1 LATRRQRT
9 GWQIKGA
16 NRGAKDQRVTNEND
30 AHQVARDPLLE
41 NRRAEKPQQSL
52 SRDKAK
58 EKVMT
63 AALRMLVARARSEN
77 QLREK
82 LLAKEWLDA
91 SLIDE
96 CIARLKELGYVN
108 DRSYAYN
115 YALSRLQG
123 RAIGRNRLGR
133 ELAEKKVPREIIE
146 QTLEAVFEEVAEDD
160 LIEKA
165 IEKHIRLH
173 GAPHDPK
180 SAKRIFAHLMRRGF
194 QYDLIAKRLRS
205 IGKGMDEQ
213 EI

>member
-1 LATRRQRT
+1 MESR
-9 GWQIKGA
+9 K
-16 NRGAKDQRVTNEND
+16 V
-30 AHQVARDPLLE
+30 
-41 NRRAEKPQQSL
+41 EKAQPGL
-52 SRDKAK
+52 SRDKAR
-58 EKVMT
+58 EKMMA
-63 AALRMLVARARSEN
+63 AALRMLVARARSET

-91 SLIDE
+91 SLLDE

-108 DRSYAYN
+108 DKSFAYH

-123 RAIGRNRLGR
+123 RAIGKTRLGR
-133 ELAEKKVPREIIE
+133 ELAEKKVSREIIE
-146 QTLEAVFEEVAEDD
+146 QTLEVVFEEVAEDD

-173 GAPHDPK
+173 GAPNDPK

-205 IGKGMDEQ
+205 IRKGIDEQ
-213 EI
+213 DI

>member
-1 LATRRQRT
+1 
-9 GWQIKGA
+9 
-16 NRGAKDQRVTNEND
+16 
-30 AHQVARDPLLE
+30 
-41 NRRAEKPQQSL
+41 
-52 SRDKAK
+52 
-58 EKVMT
+58 
-63 AALRMLVARARSEN
+63 MLVARARSEN

-91 SLIDE
+91 SLLDE

-108 DRSYAYN
+108 DKSFAYN

-133 ELAEKKVPREIIE
+133 ELAEKKVSREIIE
-146 QTLEAVFEEVAEDD
+146 ETLEAVFVEVAEDD

-173 GAPHDPK
+173 GAPNDAK
-180 SAKRIFAHLMRRGF
+180 GAKRIFAHLMRRGF

-205 IGKGMDEQ
+205 IRKGVDEQ